1 MAEKLVKEIMVPVSG
16 YATVHANDT
25 LATAIHVLRESFTR
39 DNWGVV
45 TGHRSVLVLD
55 DREDLVGILTIRT
68 ILKAIEVQSIGPSWA
83 SLFAG
88 PIIKSGLNMPVREVM
103 RPVVKPYVKANDTVT
118 QAIHTLLRSQ
128 VNILPVLDRGKV
140 VGIVRSID
148 FFEIIG
154 EILGNGEIKQ
164 WA

>member
-1 MAEKLVKEIMVPVSG
+1 MAEKLVRDIMVPVSG
-16 YATVHANDT
+16 YATVHDRDT
-25 LATAIHVLRESFTR
+25 LADAIRVLRESFTR

-55 DREDLVGILTIRT
+55 DNQDLVGILTIRT
-68 ILKAIEVQSIGPSWA
+68 ILKAIELQSIGPSWA

-88 PIIKSGLNMPVREVM
+88 PIIRSGLNMPVREVM
-103 RPVVKPYVKANDTVT
+103 RPVLKPFVKSTDTVI

-128 VNILPVLDRGKV
+128 VNILPVLERGKV